1 MSNSPSEAAR
11 KTETIVRSKTD
22 QRYWIDRVELRSRS
36 QFKSG
41 SQETDYSVQ
50 MQFGGRRQRIAL
62 RTPNKTEASRRA
74 ASFYRALLSGG
85 WQHAFDTHEFAKPTQ
100 QRIREESPRDE
111 TKAEKGEVTLG
122 TFIKVYEEVTSARP
136 ASVLSYVKSIRK
148 IFGDIAIVS
157 KKGKFRSSTKGYNA
171 WRKQVDGLPMSL
183 VNADRVNAWKKN
195 AVGATENEME
205 RRSRTITANSLIR
218 NAKSLFSRKT
228 LPLLR
233 TRLDLPMPL
242 PFEGVLLDKQPSSR
256 YRSRMDAV
264 KLLAAAEVELKE
276 PRPSEYLILCLALR
290 CGLRRR
296 EIDTLLWSSV
306 DLTQKVI
313 HVESNAY
320 YRLKSEDSE
329 GDVDISETLAAELAA
344 FRELSTSEFVV
355 PCLRNARPGMI
366 CGDYRC
372 MPHFQALTAWLREKG
387 VVSKRP
393 LHELRKEVG
402 SLVANAHGIYEASR
416 FLRHADIRITAAHYL
431 DKKRRIVSPI
441 G

>member
-1 MSNSPSEAAR
+1 
-11 KTETIVRSKTD
+11 
-22 QRYWIDRVELRSRS
+22 
-36 QFKSG
+36 
-41 SQETDYSVQ
+41 
-50 MQFGGRRQRIAL
+50 
-62 RTPNKTEASRRA
+62 
-74 ASFYRALLSGG
+74 
-85 WQHAFDTHEFAKPTQ
+85 
-100 QRIREESPRDE
+100 
-111 TKAEKGEVTLG
+111 
-122 TFIKVYEEVTSARP
+122 
-136 ASVLSYVKSIRK
+136 
-148 IFGDIAIVS
+148 
-157 KKGKFRSSTKGYNA
+157 
-171 WRKQVDGLPMSL
+171 
-183 VNADRVNAWKKN
+183 
-195 AVGATENEME
+195 ME

-218 NAKSLFSRKT
+218 NSKSLFSRKT

-233 TRLDLPMPL
+233 ARLDLPTPL

-264 KLLAAAEVELKE
+264 KLLASAQEELRE
-276 PRPSEYLILCLALR
+276 SRPAEYLILCLALR

-306 DLTQKVI
+306 DLAQKVI
-313 HVESNAY
+313 HVETNAY
-320 YRLKSEDSE
+320 YRLKSDDSE
-329 GDVDISETLAAELAA
+329 GDIDISEALAAELTT
-344 FRELSTSEFVV
+344 FHKSRSSEFVV
-355 PCLRNARPGMI
+355 PCFRKARPGMI

-372 MPHFQALTAWLREKG
+372 MPHFKALTAWLREKG